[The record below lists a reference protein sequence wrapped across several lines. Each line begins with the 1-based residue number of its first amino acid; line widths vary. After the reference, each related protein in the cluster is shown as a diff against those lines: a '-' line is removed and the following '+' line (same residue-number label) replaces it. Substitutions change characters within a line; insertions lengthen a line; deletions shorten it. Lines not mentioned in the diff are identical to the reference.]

1 MARRPESSDDRHVM
15 ARHSEIY
22 PKEEELQS
30 IQRIVSHTER
40 ALKMVSDQ
48 LAENSKSKDGVTPAV
63 TGATPT
69 TPASTATPTP
79 PSTTV
84 KVETTP
90 IKPLNEGEVKTDQ
103 PQQQKEDGR
112 DNQLYVKRFVSIF
125 KTIYF
130 LLFTAFH
137 FNKIVMLIAF

>member
-1 MARRPESSDDRHVM
+1 MTRRPESSDDRHVM

-22 PKEEELQS
+22 PKEDELQS

-48 LAENSKSKDGVTPAV
+48 LAESVKSKEGATPPATPA
-63 TGATPT
+63 TGNLTTPNSAAPATPTAITTPT
-69 TPASTATPTP
+69 TP
-79 PSTTV
+79 STTG

-90 IKPLNEGEVKTDQ
+90 TKVDGDVKTDQ

-112 DNQLYVKRFVSIF
+112 DNQL
-125 KTIYF
+125 
-130 LLFTAFH
+130 
-137 FNKIVMLIAF
+137 

>member
-48 LAENSKSKDGVTPAV
+48 LAESGKSKEGVTAAV
-63 TGATPT
+63 AGATPT

-79 PSTTV
+79 PSTTAN
-84 KVETTP
+84 KPAETTSV
-90 IKPLNEGEVKTDQ
+90 KPLNEGEVKTEQ

-112 DNQLYVKRFVSIF
+112 DNQLYVKKSIS
-125 KTIYF
+125 I
-130 LLFTAFH
+130 
-137 FNKIVMLIAF
+137 